1 MYSRDLDGKTYTFG
15 VSGKL
20 WRDALLMYDHQTRSL
35 WSHITGEAIQGPLK
49 GKRLKML
56 ASMPQ
61 IAWKTWQTNYPN
73 TSVLSVPFRGS
84 MRESLSRD
92 SYQRYH
98 TSQDTGVS
106 GTEYTDDRLPNK
118 SLVIGVQ
125 VQTKDGAPGRDGA
138 DGQDGADGGRG
149 GDGGDGGAG
158 GRGGDGGQDGTAG
171 QDGAPGRSGNFD
183 PYNTQFR
190 AYPLTHFAETT
201 VINDMVGEV
210 PLLIF
215 HDKVSFATAVFK
227 RNVAKDVR
235 NFRSQDGH
243 FVEDNTGTRWNLV
256 TGAATSGKDKG
267 KRLERL
273 PAVNIYWFAWARYYP
288 QTTIYRQ

>member
-1 MYSRDLDGKTYTFG
+1 
-15 VSGKL
+15 
-20 WRDALLMYDHQTRSL
+20 MYDHQTRSL
-35 WSHITGEAIQGPLK
+35 WSHITGEAIKGPLK
-49 GKRLKML
+49 GKQLKPL

-61 IAWKTWQTNYPN
+61 ISWKTWQTNYPN
-73 TSVLSVPFRGS
+73 TSVLSVPFREG

-92 SYQRYH
+92 AYQRYH
-98 TSQDTGVS
+98 ISQDTGVS

-125 VQTKDGAPGRDGA
+125 LQTK
-138 DGQDGADGGRG
+138 
-149 GDGGDGGAG
+149 
-158 GRGGDGGQDGTAG
+158 
-171 QDGAPGRSGNFD
+171 DGAPGRSGNFD

-190 AYPLTHFAETT
+190 AYPLTHFAKTT
-201 VINDMVGEV
+201 VINDMIGEV

-215 HDKVSFATAVFK
+215 HDKVSFATAVFT

-235 NFRSQDGH
+235 TFSSQDGN

-256 TGAATSGKDKG
+256 TGEATSGKDKG
-267 KRLERL
+267 KRLERV

>member
-1 MYSRDLDGKTYTFG
+1 MYSRDLEGKTYTFG

-35 WSHITGEAIQGPLK
+35 WSHITGEAVQGPLK
-49 GKRLKML
+49 GKRLTPL

-73 TSVLSVPFRGS
+73 TSVLSVPFRDG

-92 SYQRYH
+92 VYQRYH

-125 VQTKDGAPGRDGA
+125 VKTKA
-138 DGQDGADGGRG
+138 D
-149 GDGGDGGAG
+149 
-158 GRGGDGGQDGTAG
+158 
-171 QDGAPGRSGNFD
+171 
-183 PYNTQFR
+183 NTQFR
-190 AYPLTHFAETT
+190 AYPITDFTETAA
-201 VINDMVGEV
+201 INDTLGDV

-215 HDKVSFATAVFK
+215 HDKTSFATTVYKRLVEGQPLTFK
-227 RNVAKDVR
+227 HEDDYFA
-235 NFRSQDGH
+235 QD
-243 FVEDNTGTRWNLV
+243 NSGTQWNLI
-256 TGAATSGKDKG
+256 TGEATSGKYNG
-267 KRLERL
+267 TRLERV

>member
-1 MYSRDLDGKTYTFG
+1 
-15 VSGKL
+15 
-20 WRDALLMYDHQTRSL
+20 MYDHQTRSL

-73 TSVLSVPFRGS
+73 TSVLSVPFRDG

-92 SYQRYH
+92 AYQRYH

-125 VQTKDGAPGRDGA
+125 VQTKDGAPGRDDA

-158 GRGGDGGQDGTAG
+158 GRGGDGGDGGDGGAGGRGGDGGDGGQDGTAG

-190 AYPLTHFAETT
+190 AYLLTHFAETT

-215 HDKVSFATAVFK
+215 HDKVSFATAVFE

-256 TGAATSGKDKG
+256 TGEATSGKDKG
-267 KRLERL
+267 KRLERV

-288 QTTIYRQ
+288 QTTIYGQ

>member
-1 MYSRDLDGKTYTFG
+1 
-15 VSGKL
+15 
-20 WRDALLMYDHQTRSL
+20 MYDHQTRSL

-49 GKRLKML
+49 GKQLKPL

-73 TSVLSVPFRGS
+73 TSVLSVPFRDG
-84 MRESLSRD
+84 MRQSLSRD

-125 VQTKDGAPGRDGA
+125 VKTK
-138 DGQDGADGGRG
+138 
-149 GDGGDGGAG
+149 AG
-158 GRGGDGGQDGTAG
+158 
-171 QDGAPGRSGNFD
+171 
-183 PYNTQFR
+183 NTQFR
-190 AYPLTHFAETT
+190 VYPITDFTETA
-201 VINDMVGEV
+201 VINDTLGDV

-215 HDKVSFATAVFK
+215 HDKTSFATTVYKRLMEGQTLTFK
-227 RNVAKDVR
+227 HKDDY
-235 NFRSQDGH
+235 FAQD
-243 FVEDNTGTRWNLV
+243 DSGTQWNLI
-256 TGAATSGKDKG
+256 TGEATSGQYNG
-267 KRLERL
+267 TRLERL

-288 QTTIYRQ
+288 QTTIYNQ